1 MTKDNKDEQLNVKGP
16 KGNEINLSSTF
27 TTLKSFSDDT
37 IAAAIQD
44 IIFSLDLSRKDDYAS
59 FVKELTTLL
68 VESGVRTRL
77 EQSLIAQVKIL
88 QRRKPKSVEDNR
100 DISEVFTVDQGAL
113 DGLSSDLKLQ
123 LDITNYILNYFK
135 EGNFQVVEQCL
146 DVLLKKNVLINTVKN
161 FIKKEIQYYIN
172 NQDSENIKRIAN
184 KYIVHPKLAPAIK
197 EQLDRNLNA

>member
-1 MTKDNKDEQLNVKGP
+1 MAKDDIDEKLIIKGP
-16 KGNEINLSSTF
+16 KGDEIDLSSTLA
-27 TTLKSFSDDT
+27 TLKSFSDDT

-44 IIFSLDLSRKDDYAS
+44 IIFALELGRKEDYAS
-59 FVKELTTLL
+59 FVKELITLL
-68 VESGVRTRL
+68 VESGARTRL
-77 EQSLIAQVKIL
+77 EQSLIAQIKIL
-88 QRRKPKSVEDNR
+88 QKRKPKPSEDNR
-100 DISEVFTVDQGAL
+100 NISELFTIDQSAL

-135 EGNFQVVEQCL
+135 EGNFHVVEQCL

-172 NQDSENIKRIAN
+172 EQDSENIKRIAN

>member
-1 MTKDNKDEQLNVKGP
+1 MEKDNIDEQLKVKGP
-16 KGNEINLSSTF
+16 KGSEIDLSSTLM
-27 TTLKSFSDDT
+27 TLKSFSDDT

-44 IIFSLDLSRKDDYAS
+44 IIFSLDLSKKDDYSS

-68 VESGVRTRL
+68 VESGARTRL

-88 QRRKPKSVEDNR
+88 QRRKPKPTVDSR
-100 DISEVFTVDQGAL
+100 DISEVFTVDQDAL

-146 DVLLKKNVLINTVKN
+146 DVLLTKNVLINTVKN
-161 FIKKEIQYYIN
+161 FIKKEIQYFIN
-172 NQDSENIKRIAN
+172 ERDSENIKRIAN
-184 KYIVHPKLAPAIK
+184 KYVVHPKLAPAIK